1 VGEERMKLYTN
12 SATPFGRK
20 CEIIA
25 HELGLKL
32 EIIKTLP
39 MQDPGFRRI
48 NPLGKIPVLVLE
60 DGSVIFDSPV
70 ICEYLNHRGGGK
82 FFPGLNIFRQNNG
95 RWKAGVLQALGDG
108 IAEAAVNYVILGR
121 EAVPPE
127 AWRARQREAIIAGLD
142 VAERTKFA
150 ESPTIGEIAI
160 ACAIG
165 YVAFR
170 LPDLDWRSS
179 RPSLSAWYDKMCA
192 CPSMQAT
199 EPKAP

>member
-1 VGEERMKLYTN
+1 VKLYTN
-12 SATPFGRK
+12 PATPFGRK
-20 CEIIA
+20 CQVIA

-32 EIIKTLP
+32 EILKTLP
-39 MQDPGFRRI
+39 MQDPEFRRV
-48 NPLGKIPVLVLE
+48 NPLGKIPALLLE

-82 FFPGLNIFRQNNG
+82 FFPGNNIFRANSG
-95 RWKAGVLQALGDG
+95 RWKSLVLQALGDG

-127 AWRARQREAIIAGLD
+127 AWRGRQMEAILAGLD

-150 ESPTIGEIAI
+150 EHPTIGEISV

-165 YVAFR
+165 YVNFR
-170 LPDLDWRSS
+170 LPDLDWKSS
-179 RPSLSAWYDKMCA
+179 RPKLAAWYARMCDYPA
-192 CPSMQAT
+192 MKAT
-199 EPKAP
+199 EPAAP